1 MYILLLLH
9 ITVNCSTRVGKVH
22 DIFLT
27 DDDVLN
33 LLCYVHLQLFD
44 ISYVFVVNNRG
55 PCGRL
60 VLN

>member
-1 MYILLLLH
+1 M
-9 ITVNCSTRVGKVH
+9 GKVH